1 MQIHVEDTLDQK
13 QYTVQLFEVY
23 PKAVGAIEL
32 DYASKDIMKINVT
45 LMFKYWEASRVVS
58 DKGTSNNPMNDPK
71 LPFGLPNLPSSA
83 LKIPKFF

>member
-1 MQIHVEDTLDQK
+1 
-13 QYTVQLFEVY
+13 
-23 PKAVGAIEL
+23 
-32 DYASKDIMKINVT
+32 MKINVS
-45 LMFKYWEASRVVS
+45 LMFKFWESSRVVS